1 MYNLEA
7 IKTELPY
14 YQEIMLYYKINP
26 CMVGQQKNGGESNNN
41 RQICNQFFCFNY
53 HNQNEKRRA
62 IFDEETSSLAYQ
74 PIKCSYLTEN
84 KPCLNGEICKFA
96 HTQNEINFHPI
107 FYKTEPCQGCFFDS
121 NSKFCP
127 FYHSDEVSRK
137 MILEKFKNKFMKEMS
152 KTQQTNS
159 PTSQNTFS
167 LDNFKAKPCQMKGNH
182 NPKVCEY
189 YHHENDR
196 KRPVSVF
203 HYSPNMC
210 EYAQN
215 DQPCPNGDNCR
226 LCHNKVEQL
235 YHPEK
240 YKKKFCLFHPHS
252 IYKCEYG
259 NFCSFAHSEN
269 EIQIELLHNLKKDEH
284 FYLYKFKTV
293 FCPYIYEHD
302 RNQCVYA
309 HNPQDYRR
317 DPTQYQYSPV
327 QCSYWSQRQIYSY
340 EEGSCPKGMNCEHCH
355 GWKELEYHPL
365 YYKTKPC
372 NNGKKCNK
380 KDCPFYHQNTERR
393 DARPNSQLTQT
404 LLGPQNTQSFN
415 QIKTNTMEIDQG
427 FPFDSKKGKF
437 GKSKESNYTR
447 PIGLGYV
454 PPSKGNEQQHGSYDP
469 KKVKQL
475 GDSSTRHTSNIS
487 SVYSPEED
495 QINQES
501 KKKKGKGLSLQSKK
515 EKSPSSISTKSDKP
529 LAQLM
534 KGMHIDSANIW
545 EPSNKELKTGFD
557 EFFSNF
563 EFKKPVDETKADD
576 SFESLHSL
584 TVEKNF
590 ISSDKPTEN
599 EASNAFKKAL
609 FSKLIKNK
617 LEFTIPH
624 IKNANLS
631 SETLKSFGPK
641 DFGLLPQISTKD
653 KEKIARII
661 LDIQE
666 GEAILSE
673 INTIHE
679 EPMGTSLP
687 QNSGEESGIF
697 GNFGTYDS
705 NTDFNVNI
713 FLQRNTY

>member
-1 MYNLEA
+1 
-7 IKTELPY
+7 
-14 YQEIMLYYKINP
+14 
-26 CMVGQQKNGGESNNN
+26 MVGQQKNGGDSNNN

-53 HNQNEKRRA
+53 HNLNEKRRPA
-62 IFDEETSSLAYQ
+62 FDEETSNLSYQ
-74 PIKCSYLTEN
+74 PTKCSSLSEN
-84 KPCLNGEICKFA
+84 KPCLNGELCKFA
-96 HTQNEINFHPI
+96 HTQNEINFHPL
-107 FYKTEPCQGCFFDS
+107 FYKTEPCSGCFFDT

-127 FYHSDEVSRK
+127 FYHSDEISRK
-137 MILEKFKNKFMKEMS
+137 VILEKFKNKVMKEIS
-152 KTQQTNS
+152 KTQQGAS
-159 PTSQNTFS
+159 PTSQSAFS
-167 LDNFKAKPCQMKGNH
+167 LDNFKAKPCQVKGNH
-182 NPKVCEY
+182 NPKVCEF

-196 KRPVSVF
+196 KRPVSVY

-210 EYAQN
+210 EYVQN
-215 DQPCPNGDNCR
+215 DQICPNGNNCR
-226 LCHNKVEQL
+226 FCHNKVEQL

-240 YKKKFCLFHPHS
+240 YKKKFCLYHPHS

-317 DPTQYQYSPV
+317 DPIQYKYSPV
-327 QCSYWSQRQIYSY
+327 QCSYWSQRQIYTY
-340 EEGSCPKGMNCEHCH
+340 EEGSCPKLMQCDNCH

-380 KDCPFYHQNTERR
+380 KDCPFYHLNTEKR
-393 DARPNSQLTQT
+393 DTRPNSQLTQT
-404 LLGPQNTQSFN
+404 LFGSQNLQSFN
-415 QIKTNTMEIDQG
+415 PSQKTSQMTEIDPG
-427 FPFDSKKGKF
+427 FSFDPKKGKF
-437 GKSKESNYTR
+437 GKSKESNYSR
-447 PIGLGYV
+447 PIGPAYI
-454 PPSKGNEQQHGSYDP
+454 PSSKPSEFQGSYDT
-469 KKVKQL
+469 KKAKQFA
-475 GDSSTRHTSNIS
+475 DSSTRHTSNIS
-487 SVYSPEED
+487 SVYTPEED
-495 QINQES
+495 QINQET
-501 KKKKGKGLSLQSKK
+501 KRKKGKGLSLQSKK
-515 EKSPSSISTKSDKP
+515 EKSPSSISVKSDKP

-534 KGMHIDSANIW
+534 KDMQIDSANIW
-545 EPSNKELKTGFD
+545 EPLKQDTKTAFD

-563 EFKKPVDETKADD
+563 EFKKPVDETKEDD

-584 TVEKNF
+584 TVEKNL
-590 ISSDKPTEN
+590 ISSDKPVET
-599 EASNAFKKAL
+599 SSDQFKKTL
-609 FSKLIKNK
+609 FSRLSKKG
-617 LEFTIPH
+617 LESAIPH

-631 SETLKSFGPK
+631 SEALKSFGPK
-641 DFGLLPQISTKD
+641 HFESLPQINTKD

-679 EPMGTSLP
+679 EPLGTSLP
-687 QNSGEESGIF
+687 QNSGDEPGLF
-697 GNFGTYDS
+697 GNYGTYDS
-705 NTDFNVNI
+705 NTDFNVNN
-713 FLQRNTY
+713 FLQRHSY